1 MISLIDQEIVTAE
14 DTIAVDLLHNFLI
27 SRKYSLGA
35 VHILRQQMSAFGWP
49 PLPPLSAFVSNW
61 LTPPPPFVS
70 FRQLLGSAPFVQQT
84 LPKTFWND
92 NMGDIHLLGSNL
104 HVIWLCP
111 MFKVKFT
118 SILLWIHNFRTPKLP
133 LLKIFLTPPPLVSN
147 CQHLVYPPS
156 PPCQL
161 LSAIGLPP
169 LPPSSAFVSICQ
181 PHPHPSHGWRNMWTA
196 PNG

>member
-1 MISLIDQEIVTAE
+1 
-14 DTIAVDLLHNFLI
+14 
-27 SRKYSLGA
+27 
-35 VHILRQQMSAFGWP
+35 MSAFGWP
-49 PLPPLSAFVSNW
+49 PLPPCQLLSAIGWPPLPPSSAFVS
-61 LTPPPPFVS
+61 F
-70 FRQLLGSAPFVQQT
+70 LGSAPFVQQT

-133 LLKIFLTPPPLVSN
+133 LLKNFLTPPPLVSN

-156 PPCQL
+156 PPRQL

-169 LPPSSAFVSICQ
+169 LPPLSAFVSICRTPPLPADVMCEQ
-181 PHPHPSHGWRNMWTA
+181 PLVMIIYLKKETA
-196 PNG
+196 LLLLWNTFLSITQF

>member
-1 MISLIDQEIVTAE
+1 MWYLSSL
-14 DTIAVDLLHNFLI
+14 
-27 SRKYSLGA
+27 LGA
-35 VHILRQQMSAFGWP
+35 VHILRQPKTGVRRPPPLCQQMSAFGWP

-156 PPCQL
+156 PPRQL

-169 LPPSSAFVSICQ
+169 LPPSSAFVSICRT
-181 PHPHPSHGWRNMWTA
+181 PPSPGWRNMWTA
-196 PNG
+196 P

>member
-1 MISLIDQEIVTAE
+1 MFDNRKGLFTYFVSQKRGF
-14 DTIAVDLLHNFLI
+14 VD
-27 SRKYSLGA
+27 
-35 VHILRQQMSAFGWP
+35 P
-49 PLPPLSAFVSNW
+49 PPPLSANVSFW

-147 CQHLVYPPS
+147 CQHLVYPPPPLVSFCQQLAYPPS
-156 PPCQL
+156 PLHQL
-161 LSAIGLPP
+161 LSAFAEPPPP
-169 LPPSSAFVSICQ
+169 LPADVICEQ
-181 PHPHPSHGWRNMWTA
+181 PLN
-196 PNG
+196 

>member
-1 MISLIDQEIVTAE
+1 MGDRSGR
-14 DTIAVDLLHNFLI
+14 HG
-27 SRKYSLGA
+27 RKGIHCRWIRFCVKDPPFFWAIPERKHKYYKEVFHDLGA
-35 VHILRQQMSAFGWP
+35 VHILRQPKTGVRRPPPLCQKMSAFGWP

-111 MFKVKFT
+111 MFKAKLTLSKF
-118 SILLWIHNFRTPKLP
+118 SGFRILNPQD
-133 LLKIFLTPPPLVSN
+133 LKS
-147 CQHLVYPPS
+147 C
-156 PPCQL
+156 
-161 LSAIGLPP
+161 
-169 LPPSSAFVSICQ
+169 
-181 PHPHPSHGWRNMWTA
+181 W
-196 PNG
+196 

>member
-1 MISLIDQEIVTAE
+1 
-14 DTIAVDLLHNFLI
+14 
-27 SRKYSLGA
+27 
-35 VHILRQQMSAFGWP
+35 MSAFGWP

-118 SILLWIHNFRTPKLP
+118 SILLWIHNFRTTKLP

-147 CQHLVYPPS
+147 WLTPP
-156 PPCQL
+156 PP
-161 LSAIGLPP
+161 
-169 LPPSSAFVSICQ
+169 FVSICRNPPLPADVMCEQ
-181 PHPHPSHGWRNMWTA
+181 PLVMIIYLKKETA
-196 PNG
+196 LLLLWNTFLSITQF

>member
-1 MISLIDQEIVTAE
+1 MDDATDEESPQSEQVYAANVKRCNL
-14 DTIAVDLLHNFLI
+14 
-27 SRKYSLGA
+27 
-35 VHILRQQMSAFGWP
+35 
-49 PLPPLSAFVSNW
+49 
-61 LTPPPPFVS
+61 
-70 FRQLLGSAPFVQQT
+70 
-84 LPKTFWND
+84 TFWND
-92 NMGDIHLLGSNL
+92 IMGDIHLLGSNL

-169 LPPSSAFVSICQ
+169 LPPSSAFVSICRTPPPLPADVICEQ
-181 PHPHPSHGWRNMWTA
+181 PLKRPRIVHWLLQSHISPFA
-196 PNG
+196 KIV